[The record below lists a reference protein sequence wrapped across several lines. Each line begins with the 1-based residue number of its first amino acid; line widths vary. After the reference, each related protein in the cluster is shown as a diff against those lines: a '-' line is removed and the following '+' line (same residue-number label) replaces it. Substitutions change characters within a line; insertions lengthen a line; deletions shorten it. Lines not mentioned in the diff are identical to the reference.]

1 MIASY
6 GWLFSAVYFGVYLVT
21 LGGVYCVVTTGFIAT
36 PDVNEWINNW
46 SLKDVLFGPKRVE
59 LPPWCFEFATAWIIT
74 KTTEPARLMAA
85 LALVPFLVKRAP
97 LPFLRLFV
105 PPLRWPGV
113 LAQRAAPQQR
123 AGGS

>member
-1 MIASY
+1 
-6 GWLFSAVYFGVYLVT
+6 
-21 LGGVYCVVTTGFIAT
+21 
-36 PDVNEWINNW
+36 
-46 SLKDVLFGPKRVE
+46 VE

-113 LAQRAAPQQR
+113 LAQRAGGRTRFA
-123 AGGS
+123 AGAGAGRNASAEGATEAAACAERRRFASSKLTSRLTPARTSRR